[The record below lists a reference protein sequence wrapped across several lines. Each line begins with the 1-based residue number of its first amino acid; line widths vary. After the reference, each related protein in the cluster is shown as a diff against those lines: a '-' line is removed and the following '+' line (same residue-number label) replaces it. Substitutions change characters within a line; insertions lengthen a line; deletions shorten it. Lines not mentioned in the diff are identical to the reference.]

1 MDFAD
6 ILNEIAQPASGGGG
20 DPRSAPRAPDFRRI
34 LDGLA
39 ASPTGDAVRQAYFP
53 ADLGAGGLREARAA
67 SCEVGADIG
76 EADLSTDP
84 DDIAFELDLGSV
96 ASREALSGLRRRFAR
111 LNHPDRVPA
120 ALRARANLRM
130 TLANA
135 MIDKAEARF
144 AP

>member
-6 ILNEIAQPASGGGG
+6 ILNEIAQPASGIGG
-20 DPRSAPRAPDFRRI
+20 DPRSAPRAPDFQRI

-39 ASPTGDAVRQAYFP
+39 RSVPAGDAVRQAYFP
-53 ADLGAGGLREARAA
+53 PDLGAGGLREARAA
-67 SCEVGADIG
+67 LGDIG

-96 ASREALSGLRRRFAR
+96 ASRDELSGLRRRFAR

-144 AP
+144 TP